1 MRVMSILLARALAF
15 MELGELN
22 LGGKVFLP
30 DLVKALTERYQFLS
44 NNSMDKADLQEKGLL
59 FETGTWQGRDIK
71 KLSFTPSIVFLDTEE
86 STDLSQK
93 ILIDLFEWAR
103 KELGANFTPA
113 LIQRWAFVSD
123 IVFQT
128 DFPLLRGERK
138 VMTSVADKITQAV
151 NVNLREVLD
160 FQPSKFYIG
169 HDPGKRVGEIAAFSI
184 QHRINTLFDDNIFLG
199 EAPVPTSL
207 HLELL
212 EEIESEFRK
221 SYESR

>member
-1 MRVMSILLARALAF
+1 M
-15 MELGELN
+15 
-22 LGGKVFLP
+22 
-30 DLVKALTERYQFLS
+30 
-44 NNSMDKADLQEKGLL
+44 